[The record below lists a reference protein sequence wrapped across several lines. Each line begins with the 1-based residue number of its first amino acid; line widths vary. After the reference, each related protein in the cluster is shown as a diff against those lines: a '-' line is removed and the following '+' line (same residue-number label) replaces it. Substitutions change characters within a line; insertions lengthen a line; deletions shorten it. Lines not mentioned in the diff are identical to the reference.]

1 MEPEKSLITTGFPT
15 EQLWGFL
22 LISARYMNKEPPE
35 KALASLPDYQCMQH
49 PIILLVLKKQLLK
62 AEKEAAIPLE
72 TKASE

>member
-22 LISARYMNKEPPE
+22 LISARYMNKEPQE

-49 PIILLVLKKQLLK
+49 PII
-62 AEKEAAIPLE
+62 PLE
-72 TKASE
+72 LESTCKKYFTASVVAEE